1 MLPKLFSFTHFRKNA
16 SASPFVSHTFKTKD
30 LKPFRI
36 THFQKKGGGGRLP
49 HQVPLPHLPPLPPP
63 VAIRESRISSFM
75 FRISPARQTP
85 ICPMLSLLVG
95 PGNRVKVSSA

>member
-1 MLPKLFSFTHFRKNA
+1 MLPKPFSFTHFRKNA

-63 VAIRESRISSFM
+63 VAIRESRISSFL

-85 ICPMLSLLVG
+85 ICPMLSF
-95 PGNRVKVSSA
+95 PGRMGILTKVSRA